1 MRKPQTI
8 IITLFILAASAGL
21 ALWIGYPHKE
31 PDPDPVIL
39 SKHEYAQNPVSEP
52 ESEQTFWPE
61 VVFHEQVYEVGKLFY
76 PIQDEA
82 RLEYDDESMVLEIP
96 RLNFKGPVYNGVDDL
111 TLRKGVGL
119 FYESQLPGPE
129 NRNVSIAG
137 HRDIYG
143 CEFYYIDTIQE
154 GDLIYLS
161 YDGERYTYAFEESF
175 TTHDSDW
182 DPIRVK
188 EFSAITLQ
196 SCTPIG
202 VASHRIFVVGK
213 LTAIEDLSTG
223 RTAKTPPL
231 DE

>member
-1 MRKPQTI
+1 MRKPRTI
-8 IITLFILAASAGL
+8 IITLFMLAVSASL
-21 ALWIGYPHKE
+21 ALWIGLPKQE
-31 PDPDPVIL
+31 PESDPIVV
-39 SKHEYAQNPVSEP
+39 SKHESAQSPIPEP
-52 ESEQTFWPE
+52 ESEQVHWPE

-82 RLEYDDESMVLEIP
+82 RLEYDDGAMILEIP
-96 RLNFKGPVYNGVDDL
+96 RLNFKDPVYNGVDDL

-119 FYESQLPGPE
+119 FDESQLPGPE

-154 GDLIYLS
+154 GDLIYLN
-161 YDGERYTYAFEESF
+161 YDGKRYTYAFEESF
-175 TTHDSDW
+175 VTHDSDW
-182 DPIRVK
+182 EPIRVK

-213 LTAIEDLSTG
+213 LTAIEDLFTG
-223 RTAKTPPL
+223 SIAKTPPI
-231 DE
+231 DG

>member
-1 MRKPQTI
+1 MRKPRTI
-8 IITLFILAASAGL
+8 IITLFMLAVSASL
-21 ALWIGYPHKE
+21 ALWIGFPKQE
-31 PDPDPVIL
+31 PESDPIIV
-39 SKHEYAQNPVSEP
+39 SKHESAQSPISEP
-52 ESEQTFWPE
+52 KSEQVHWPE

-82 RLEYDDESMVLEIP
+82 RLEYDDGAMILEIP
-96 RLNFKGPVYNGVDDL
+96 RLNFKDPVYNGVDDL

-119 FYESQLPGPE
+119 FDESQLPGPE

-154 GDLIYLS
+154 GDLIYLN
-161 YDGERYTYAFEESF
+161 YDGKRYTYTFEESF
-175 TTHDSDW
+175 VTHDSDW
-182 DPIRVK
+182 EPIRVK

-213 LTAIEDLSTG
+213 LTAIEDLFTG
-223 RTAKTPPL
+223 SIAKTPPI
-231 DE
+231 DG